1 MALVSDVYAGT
12 VPGANR
18 AREGYFYG
26 SSTIK
31 SEENRRARKMPTAQ
45 QFVKAQ
51 AAIIPP

>member
-1 MALVSDVYAGT
+1 MALMSDVYAGT

-18 AREGYFYG
+18 TLERYFYG

-31 SEENRRARKMPTAQ
+31 SEENHRSRKTPAIQ

-51 AAIIPP
+51 AAIMSL